1 MKAGARLLNTAR
13 GGLVDE
19 LALRD
24 ALEAGHLAGAA
35 LDVLAEEP
43 PRAGHPLVG
52 REDVI
57 VTPHLGASSEEAQ
70 QRVGVDIATQIAD
83 FLADGVAHNAVN
95 APAVS
100 AKDLREIAPYV
111 LLAEKMG
118 SFLAQ
123 RLVGPIRKLELTLSG
138 EICRSDHRHLPLALL
153 IGVLRQ
159 GQDEGVNFVNAP
171 RIAKERG
178 IRLLEADDQEPHW
191 FPSLVKVR
199 ASSRG
204 GAESHVAAGTVFG
217 RTPKLV
223 RIDDMHLDLEPAGRL
238 LITRHQDRPG
248 VVGLLG
254 TVLGRHGV
262 NIQRIELGPPGRPR
276 GAVAGDAGEELATG
290 FLTLDDD
297 PSPAVLAEIRALEP
311 VREAKL
317 VRL

>member
-1 MKAGARLLNTAR
+1 MKPGARLVNAAR

-24 ALEAGHLAGAA
+24 ALDEGRLAGAA

-43 PRAGHPLVG
+43 PGPVHPLVG
-52 REDVI
+52 RDDVI
-57 VTPHLGASSEEAQ
+57 VTPHLGASSAEAQ
-70 QRVGVDIATQIAD
+70 QRVGIDIATQIAD

-100 AKDLREIAPYV
+100 AKDLRAIAPYV

-123 RLVGPIRKLELTLSG
+123 RLVGPVRKLELTMSG
-138 EICRSDHRHLPLALL
+138 EICRSDNRHIPLALL

-159 GQDEGVNFVNAP
+159 GQDAGVNFVNAP

-178 IRLLEADDQEPHW
+178 IRLLEADEQEQHW
-191 FPSLVKVR
+191 FPSLIKVR

-204 GAESHVAAGTVFG
+204 AAESHVVAGTVFG

-223 RIDDMHLDLEPAGRL
+223 RIDDLHLDLEPAGRI

-254 TVLGRHGV
+254 TTLGRHGI
-262 NIQRIELGPPGRPR
+262 NIQRIELGPPEKR
-276 GAVAGDAGEELATG
+276 GASPAAELATG

-297 PSPAVLAEIRALEP
+297 PPPAVMDEIRALEP
-311 VREAKL
+311 EREAKQE
-317 VRL
+317 RL